1 MQAIFGGQH
10 FCGDWRKESKLFAI
24 LADIYQRNCS
34 NKFKITEIENK
45 FDYIFKKWIKSSLCL
60 KRPLHFWP
68 QCWNDIEFNSS
79 TLSSRESK
87 SKAEKYWN
95 RYIISDYF

>member
-1 MQAIFGGQH
+1 MQVIWGGEH

-45 FDYIFKKWIKSSLCL
+45 FDYIFKKWIKSGLCL
-60 KRPLHFWP
+60 KRPLHF
-68 QCWNDIEFNSS
+68 
-79 TLSSRESK
+79 
-87 SKAEKYWN
+87 
-95 RYIISDYF
+95 